1 VPHVTSLLLRVFLM
15 GVLASIFGRAFGAEP
30 PSGRIDRE
38 DDFVDVTL
46 PIAEHRWAKDGSLTV
61 IARGNV
67 NSKTVSLAVDLGP
80 EWKAQPIEDTPIIV
94 YWGKGHIR
102 SVGPESDAFLSLLAH
117 EYALPAPEHMAA
129 RVEIT
134 MAGMDSDPS
143 DLRATPAKIKIFFEA
158 GGDASYGEA
167 FINIDLGSKVLE
179 FRDKDPEYHQG
190 IVSSLGGGT

>member
-1 VPHVTSLLLRVFLM
+1 M
-15 GVLASIFGRAFGAEP
+15 GVLASIFGRAFGSEP

-38 DDFVDVTL
+38 DDFVDVIL
-46 PIAEHRWAKDGSLTV
+46 PIAEHGWAKDGSLTV
-61 IARGNV
+61 IARGAV
-67 NSKTVSLAVDLGP
+67 NGKAVSFAVDLGP
-80 EWKAQPIEDTPIIV
+80 EWKPQPIEDTPITV

-117 EYALPAPEHMAA
+117 EYALPAPKHMATRA
-129 RVEIT
+129 EIT

-143 DLRATPAKIKIFFEA
+143 ELRTAPAKIKIFFEA
-158 GGDASYGEA
+158 GGEASYGEA
-167 FINIDLGSKVLE
+167 FINIDLDNKILE